1 MLKPNIQ
8 QHFRKNISIGFV
20 KQMPR
25 DNVESTE
32 QFLKRGGKITK
43 VPRGTTGV
51 KAVYRGTSHLRN
63 N

>member
-1 MLKPNIQ
+1 MKANIQ
-8 QHFRKNISIGFV
+8 QHFRSISIGFV

-43 VPRGTTGV
+43 VPRGTTGIV
-51 KAVYRGTSHLRN
+51 VPYKGTSHLRN
-63 N
+63 

>member
-1 MLKPNIQ
+1 MKANIQ
-8 QHFRKNISIGFV
+8 QHFRSISIGFV

-32 QFLKRGGKITK
+32 QFLSRGGTITK
-43 VPRGTTGV
+43 VPRGATGV

-63 N
+63 

>member
-1 MLKPNIQ
+1 MKPNIQ
-8 QHFRKNISIGFV
+8 RHFRSISIGFV

-63 N
+63 